1 MYLGTERQRCMIDHA
16 DPCAPTSKVSPTS
29 PHSTPPQN
37 KVTTKERVYY
47 VLPIAFIAAFA
58 ISATSA
64 STVYAYASILCTDPT
79 HCEDNERNRYAGAVA
94 IATTL
99 SNSISI
105 VAICLL
111 RQWAETNPKLGLC
124 LWLICRG
131 LSVIVLSVGVI
142 FHNIYIAIAGRI
154 FEGLAT
160 DNILHY
166 TLAAVYVRAGD
177 ESRFPRLMGTS
188 LALYMIGMSI
198 SPALVTLLPHFLF
211 SFLLAFTLLGSSLF
225 YLLAFV
231 PGLTPVT
238 ESDYGDHSESHRG
251 RDAVGSFSIF
261 TPIRYLV
268 YEPTALFASL
278 AIFFYNTAQAYLFPA
293 IMVYATL
300 KFGFTS
306 VENSYIVSI
315 AAGTSSICLFTVF
328 YIIPWLHVVLSLLGA
343 VGTAGNTCN
352 ADVEATVKTRSTAYM
367 FYSNMFYAVLSMS
380 IQAVTLP
387 AFLVIKTEWHIYVLI
402 ILVALGLAA
411 PSFIKSYT
419 VAIASSK
426 DSALAG
432 LAIME
437 SLGGLFSSIILGVI
451 QSSISQNSVFIV
463 ASMLVGAA
471 ILCLAGSY
479 FTRR

>member
-1 MYLGTERQRCMIDHA
+1 MESVPDLERSPLLISHTPDTSDV
-16 DPCAPTSKVSPTS
+16 DPCVPTPRVSPTS
-29 PHSTPPQN
+29 PHSTPPLN
-37 KVTTKERVYY
+37 KVTTKEHVYY
-47 VLPIAFIAAFA
+47 VLPIAFTAAFA

-64 STVYAYASILCTDPT
+64 STVYAYASILCTDPA

-111 RQWAETNPKLGLC
+111 RKWTKTNPKLGLC
-124 LWLICRG
+124 LWLTCRG
-131 LSVIVLSVGVI
+131 LSLVVLSLGVI
-142 FHNIYIAIAGRI
+142 FRDIYIAIAGRI

-166 TLAAVYVRAGD
+166 TLAAIYVRAEDG
-177 ESRFPRLMGTS
+177 SRFPRLMGTS

-211 SFLLAFTLLGSSLF
+211 SFLLAFALLGSSLF

-231 PGLTPVT
+231 PGLAPVI
-238 ESDYGDHSESHRG
+238 ESNYGDHSESHQG
-251 RDAVGSFSIF
+251 RDAVDSFSIF

-315 AAGTSSICLFTVF
+315 AA
-328 YIIPWLHVVLSLLGA
+328 
-343 VGTAGNTCN
+343 
-352 ADVEATVKTRSTAYM
+352 ER
-367 FYSNMFYAVLSMS
+367 
-380 IQAVTLP
+380 
-387 AFLVIKTEWHIYVLI
+387 
-402 ILVALGLAA
+402 
-411 PSFIKSYT
+411 
-419 VAIASSK
+419 
-426 DSALAG
+426 
-432 LAIME
+432 
-437 SLGGLFSSIILGVI
+437 
-451 QSSISQNSVFIV
+451 
-463 ASMLVGAA
+463 
-471 ILCLAGSY
+471 
-479 FTRR
+479 